1 MEEAPRGQQGG
12 CTATKEVGLGGTRD
26 WTVDTRLK
34 IQGPRLFRGHQ
45 GSSHIK
51 GWGSDSLGRATFSV
65 LICFDPPISSALLD
79 IFSCLPQRTVASPA
93 EMQVASSIQEASRSQ
108 PQFLPHQPQDP
119 TRDKTLWIWVSR
131 GSGEVP
137 QPEGEHTA
145 CMGQPSA
152 SGSPDDRRWNC
163 LLNWGFLGAT
173 SANILKRPEAQRR
186 GTRMDHSLLC
196 SKIDAFPPT
205 RCFGQLT

>member
-1 MEEAPRGQQGG
+1 M
-12 CTATKEVGLGGTRD
+12 
-26 WTVDTRLK
+26 DTRLK

-65 LICFDPPISSALLD
+65 LICFDFPISSALSSRVCHSVLWP
-79 IFSCLPQRTVASPA
+79 PQQRGRWPRASK
-93 EMQVASSIQEASRSQ
+93 EASRSQ

-131 GSGEVP
+131 RSGEVP

-152 SGSPDDRRWNC
+152 SGSPDR
-163 LLNWGFLGAT
+163 A
-173 SANILKRPEAQRR
+173 
-186 GTRMDHSLLC
+186 
-196 SKIDAFPPT
+196 
-205 RCFGQLT
+205 